1 MDVPSCKGFAPG
13 MAGRKAKD
21 IIEGGSQCVSCSQ
34 PSTMTLDFDIF
45 GQLEQLPVCAKCL
58 PQVKERVA
66 VDLRAAGRD
75 PSLTF
80 GINGWGR
87 S

>member
-1 MDVPSCKGFAPG
+1 MHVPSPKGFASG

-21 IIEGGSQCVSCSQ
+21 IIKGGAECVSCSK
-34 PSTMTLDFDIF
+34 PATMTLDFDIF
-45 GQLEQLPVCAKCL
+45 GQLEQLPVCAECL
-58 PQVKERVA
+58 SKVRDRVA
-66 VDLRAAGRD
+66 ADLRAAGRD
-75 PSLTF
+75 PSFTF